1 MDERLAQTG
10 DHEIR
15 QQLADATAELYRAG
29 LVTASGGNLSVRA
42 HEHPDAAWITPS
54 RLFKGALRPEDMV
67 LVDLAGRKLLGTGEP
82 SVEAGYHTAILKL
95 RPDINAVV
103 HTHAPLATAFGM
115 SDLAMPPIS
124 TEAILVRDY
133 PIIPF
138 LVGGSEDL
146 ARAVITSLG
155 NGKASGA
162 FLRNHGLI
170 TLGKSLRQAADRS
183 YTAEHA
189 VKVLLICKA
198 LGGEPSQI
206 PQAGIDALLGYL
218 GHA

>member
-1 MDERLAQTG
+1 MDEQLAQTS
-10 DHEIR
+10 DQEIR

-42 HEHPDAAWITPS
+42 HEHHDAVWITPS

-67 LVDLAGRKLLGTGEP
+67 LVDLEGRKLQGAGEP
-82 SVEAGYHTAILKL
+82 SVEVGYHTAILKL
-95 RPDINAVV
+95 RPEINAVV

-115 SDLAMPPIS
+115 SDLTMPPIS

-133 PIIPF
+133 PVIPF

-146 ARAVITSLG
+146 ARAVISTIGRSTAG
-155 NGKASGA
+155 GA

-170 TLGKSLRQAADRS
+170 TVGSTLRQAADRS
-183 YTAEHA
+183 YTVEHA